1 MIQHYFATG
10 PLASQIWKRDD
21 WLPKNVAEHRAA
33 VLDFIRHGLFVPDP
47 ISH

>member
-1 MIQHYFATG
+1 MAKSTAQTDFVREWQLSVIGRRLLREGRQF
-10 PLASQIWKRDD
+10 
-21 WLPKNVAEHRAA
+21 AA